1 MSIQEK
7 EKQELKLPCGLELGF
22 HRSLKHS
29 VWNQIF
35 FAYDLLLLLSPTLIG
50 VLSPS
55 VIGNHSFVK
64 TSATMALGVCDPKS
78 VGADRLEWMAT
89 IIANKILF
97 KRVIFT
103 TFSILAGKK
112 YTQYTC
118 IPCPRQETWTHRQV
132 SMLNR
137 FVFILGF
144 LNIHAIFLFKKR

>member
-1 MSIQEK
+1 M
-7 EKQELKLPCGLELGF
+7 PCSLELRF

-35 FAYDLLLLLSPTLIG
+35 FAYDLLLLLSPILIG

-97 KRVIFT
+97 KRVIFS
-103 TFSILAGKK
+103 TFSLLAGKK
-112 YTQYTC
+112 HTQYTC

>member
-1 MSIQEK
+1 MSIVMERQEV
-7 EKQELKLPCGLELGF
+7 KLWCGLELGF
-22 HRSLKHS
+22 HRSLERS

-35 FAYDLLLLLSPTLIG
+35 FAYDLLLLLSPILIG

-64 TSATMALGVCDPKS
+64 TSATLALGDCDPKS
-78 VGADRLEWMAT
+78 VGADRLELIAT
-89 IIANKILF
+89 IIANKIVF

-112 YTQYTC
+112 HTQYTF

-137 FVFILGF
+137 FVFIFGF
-144 LNIHAIFLFKKR
+144 LNIAYAIFLFKKR